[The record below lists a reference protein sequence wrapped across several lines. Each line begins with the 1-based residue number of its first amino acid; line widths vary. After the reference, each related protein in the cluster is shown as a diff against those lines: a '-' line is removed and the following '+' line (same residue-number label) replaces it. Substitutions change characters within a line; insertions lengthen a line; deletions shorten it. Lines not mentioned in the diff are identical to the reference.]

1 MSEEKQTSGMVPLHE
16 KIDMIRRIAIFP
28 ALTVMIFLRRGIGF
42 RLLKTTWL
50 VVLAIIM
57 IVGSLLFPAIAE
69 PHGTAM
75 ILFALAMLGWGF
87 FQRWQR
93 WCDICS
99 GVRWH
104 TYCPGV
110 SYLEYIPWPAFIQ
123 SHRRINRFLDP
134 LVVAI
139 VGLIAGLLLSH
150 LLGTWIE
157 FAGLFLFVYE
167 QDLYEGM
174 LNHRLDTLDGL
185 IAAEVQQET
194 VKHFQQAQPTDKVR
208 SMEATAGIPTGIA
221 PDIDALLAK
230 RQAEFAAAH
239 PAPDNLAKEEPP
251 TVAPA
256 APAPPAPSIPK
267 PPAAPDNLAAE

>member
-1 MSEEKQTSGMVPLHE
+1 MSEATQTSKAIPLSE
-16 KIDMIRRIAIFP
+16 KIDIIRKIAIFP

-42 RLLKTTWL
+42 RLLKTNWL

-57 IVGSLLFPAIAE
+57 MVVAAVFPAVTQPFGSA
-69 PHGTAM
+69 TV
-75 ILFALAMLGWGF
+75 LYALAMLGWGLY
-87 FQRWQR
+87 QRWQR

-110 SYLEYIPWPAFIQ
+110 SYLEYIPWPAFLQ
-123 SHRRINRFLDP
+123 SHRRINRYLDP
-134 LVVAI
+134 LAVGI
-139 VGLIAGLLLSH
+139 VGIIAGLLLSH
-150 LLGTWIE
+150 LLGLWIE
-157 FAGLFLFVYE
+157 LAGLFLFVYE
-167 QDLYEGM
+167 QDLYDAM

-185 IAAEVQQET
+185 IAAEVQEEN
-194 VKHFQQAQPTDKVR
+194 VKHFQQGQPTDKVR
-208 SMEATAGIPTGIA
+208 SVEATAGIPTGIA

-251 TVAPA
+251 TVAPTPA
-256 APAPPAPSIPK
+256 APSVPK
-267 PPAAPDNLAAE
+267 PPQAAQGPDNLAAE